1 MPRGGYRPGAGR
13 KAGSLNRAT
22 VERRLRAK
30 QGLAAAAT
38 AGLLPLDVLL
48 ARMRG
53 DPLPNG
59 KLVTDEQFQAAVAAA
74 PFIHPRLASTDA
86 TIRSANVHYV
96 VADEPL
102 SVEEWVAKFA
112 ATANCMATG
121 TVLAEQL
128 EAAD

>member
-1 MPRGGYRPGAGR
+1 
-13 KAGSLNRAT
+13 
-22 VERRLRAK
+22 
-30 QGLAAAAT
+30 
-38 AGLLPLDVLL
+38 
-48 ARMRG
+48 MRG
-53 DPLPNG
+53 EPLPNG

-102 SVEEWVAKFA
+102 SVEQWVARFVA
-112 ATANCMATG
+112 PASGMMSG
-121 TVLAEQL
+121 TVLAAEQL